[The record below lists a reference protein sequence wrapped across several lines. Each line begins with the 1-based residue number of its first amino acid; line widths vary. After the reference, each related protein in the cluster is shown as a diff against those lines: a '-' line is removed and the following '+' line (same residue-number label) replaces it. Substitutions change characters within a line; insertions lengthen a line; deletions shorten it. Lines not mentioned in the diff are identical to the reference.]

1 MKLKELQILRYAMVS
16 LKSVQPSESLQIDF
30 IFRLFAILIII
41 SYYLVNYFP
50 KFVFLH
56 SYLFLHMC
64 SNLYFRTLWSLSWNL
79 ISCWA
84 RAVSEYLGL
93 HRRTEK
99 QPMLTALG
107 YARLLPILQSFSRH
121 LLVVSWMF
129 FSCAHCKGSVWLV
142 VWYGFAW
149 VHNFWR
155 SFRPRRTGCQWCY
168 WLYFLSAFSMSNFY
182 IQYVWKYAAMLPHQ
196 QVECLSKSVC
206 ERDLFLGTAGQ
217 GITLWHQFLGNKGT
231 ILARDILE
239 VRL

>member
-1 MKLKELQILRYAMVS
+1 
-16 LKSVQPSESLQIDF
+16 
-30 IFRLFAILIII
+30 
-41 SYYLVNYFP
+41 
-50 KFVFLH
+50 
-56 SYLFLHMC
+56 
-64 SNLYFRTLWSLSWNL
+64 
-79 ISCWA
+79 
-84 RAVSEYLGL
+84 
-93 HRRTEK
+93 
-99 QPMLTALG
+99 
-107 YARLLPILQSFSRH
+107 
-121 LLVVSWMF
+121 MF

-182 IQYVWKYAAMLPHQ
+182 IQYVWKYAAMFPHQ

-217 GITLWHQFLGNKGT
+217 GITLWHQFLGNKAT

-239 VRL
+239 VRLQNFVWTFKISLFEIQNFLWKLFSSVIRTEIFLVLSMKEEPASLPVSAPVRRWAWSCASPLGCLGGEHLYCSLLEAETQSLVRKAVFEGPCCRRRCAHALEESTAAVSKL